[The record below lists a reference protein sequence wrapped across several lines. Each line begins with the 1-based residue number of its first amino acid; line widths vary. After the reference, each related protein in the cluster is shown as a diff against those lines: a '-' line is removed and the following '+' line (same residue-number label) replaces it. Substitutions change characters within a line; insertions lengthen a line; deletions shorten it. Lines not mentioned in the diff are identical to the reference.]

1 MHFKTLLL
9 AIAGTLTLNAAFAQ
23 DKLFKKNGDMIEVK
37 VTEITARTVSY
48 KKADN
53 TSGPTYTI
61 NKADVSKIEYENGSE
76 DFFAP
81 AENNRPARKKVNYG
95 NNIISVMPM
104 QIMTYDV
111 GVGIAYERVLDNA
124 GILSFYLP
132 IMMEFDGTNGRNA
145 AIHPTGKTYPAYYIM
160 PGLKLYPTG
169 SKGVIRY
176 GVGPNLAYRT
186 GREFDFK
193 YDNMGN
199 IVGIGEQSR
208 NMLGI
213 MVTNSLNINPTK
225 HIHMGLELGLGFS
238 YFNKLGGVEMGTEA
252 LAQFGFK
259 IGYRF

>member
-1 MHFKTLLL
+1 MYSKTLLL
-9 AIAGTLTLNAAFAQ
+9 TIAAALGLNTTYAQ
-23 DKLFKKNGDMIEVK
+23 DKLYKKNGDMTEVK

-53 TSGPTYTI
+53 TGGPTYTI

-81 AENNRPARKKVNYG
+81 TGESRPARKKVDYG
-95 NNIISVMPM
+95 NNIISIMPM

-111 GVGIAYERVLDNA
+111 GVGIAYERVLDKA

-132 IMMEFDGTNGRNA
+132 FMVEFDGTNGRNA
-145 AIHPTGKTYPAYYIM
+145 AINPNGNTYPAYYIM
-160 PGLKLYPTG
+160 PGLKFYPTG
-169 SKGVIRY
+169 GKGVIRY
-176 GVGPNLAYRT
+176 AVGPNLAYRT
-186 GREFDFK
+186 AKEYDFK
-193 YDNMGN
+193 FDNLGN
-199 IVGIGEQSR
+199 IVGVGEQPR
-208 NMLGI
+208 TMLGI
-213 MVTNSLNINPTK
+213 MVTNSMNVNPTK
-225 HIHMGLELGLGFS
+225 NIHLGLELGLGFT

>member
-1 MHFKTLLL
+1 MHIKTFLL
-9 AIAGTLTLNAAFAQ
+9 AIAGTLALNATYAQ
-23 DKLFKKNGDMIEVK
+23 DKLFKKNGDMLEVK

-81 AENNRPARKKVNYG
+81 SDENKPARKKVSYG

-104 QIMTYDV
+104 QILTNNV
-111 GVGIAYERVLDNA
+111 GVGMAYERVLDQA

-132 IMMEFDGTNGRNA
+132 VAIEFGRNNSQFGPA
-145 AIHPTGKTYPAYYIM
+145 PINGKTYPTYYIM
-160 PGLKLYPTG
+160 PGLKLYHTG
-169 SKGVIRY
+169 GKGVVRY
-176 GVGPNLAYRT
+176 AVGPNIAYLS
-186 GREFDFK
+186 GKEFNFI

-199 IVGIGEQSR
+199 IIGQGEQSR
-208 NMLGI
+208 TALGI

-225 HIHMGLELGLGFS
+225 NLHLGLELGLGFT
-238 YFNKLGGVEMGTEA
+238 YFNKLGNVEMGTDA